1 MKPLKTIP
9 KKKDLVDY
17 SKPELIAIL
26 TAIEEQYN
34 SKSERLK
41 NIVSKLSRARI
52 RIQAQKQRLQHM
64 RKRIVELTPKQN
76 AERGLMVIKQ
86 AEQD

>member
-9 KKKDLVDY
+9 KKDLVEY
-17 SKPELIAIL
+17 SKAELIAIL

-41 NIVSKLSRARI
+41 TIHSKLTRARI
-52 RIQAQKQRLQHM
+52 RLQSQKQRLQHM
-64 RKRIVELTPKQN
+64 RKRIVELTPKQ
-76 AERGLMVIKQ
+76 
-86 AEQD
+86 

>member
-17 SKPELIAIL
+17 SKIELIAIL

-41 NIVSKLSRARI
+41 NIVSKLTRARI
-52 RIQAQKQRLQHM
+52 RLQAQKQRLQHM
-64 RKRIVELTPKQN
+64 RNRIVELTPKQN
-76 AERGLMVIKQ
+76 AERELVMSKQ
-86 AEQD
+86 IEQD